1 MNKYISIEDFI
12 ESQEPEIRSLIWL
25 LRETILNA
33 HPKMKERFLFNTA
46 MFGVKNEICY
56 FGIIKK
62 VIGIEIGFH
71 RGFQLSNEQ
80 GLLNAKKRQ
89 YIHGITF
96 KDLNDLQEKAIAF
109 NEILQEAIILDEINN
124 KSIFSEILSKGKRN
138 STVK

>member
-1 MNKYISIEDFI
+1 MNKYTSIEDFI
-12 ESQEPEIRSLIWL
+12 ESQVPEIRSLLWF
-25 LRETILNA
+25 LRKTILNA

-62 VIGIEIGFH
+62 NIGIEVGFH

-80 GLLNAKKRQ
+80 GLLDAKKRQ

-96 KDLNDLQEKAIAF
+96 KNLNDFQEKTSIF
-109 NEILQEAIILDEINN
+109 NEILQEAIILDEVNI
-124 KSIFSEILSKGKRN
+124 KSIFSEILSKGRKN
-138 STVK
+138 KSSS

>member
-1 MNKYISIEDFI
+1 MKKYISIEDFI
-12 ESQEPEIRSLIWL
+12 ESQEPEIRSLLWL
-25 LRETILNA
+25 LRETILNT

-62 VIGIEIGFH
+62 NIGIEVGFH

-96 KDLNDLQEKAIAF
+96 KNLDDFQEKVIAF
-109 NEILQEAIILDEINN
+109 NEIIQEAIILDEVNE
-124 KSIFSEILSKGKRN
+124 KSIFSEILNKGRKN
-138 STVK
+138 KSTS